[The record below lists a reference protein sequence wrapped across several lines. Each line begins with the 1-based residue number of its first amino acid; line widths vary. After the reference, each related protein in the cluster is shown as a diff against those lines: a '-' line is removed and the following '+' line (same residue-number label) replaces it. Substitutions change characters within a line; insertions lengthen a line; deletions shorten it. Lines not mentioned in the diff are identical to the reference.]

1 MAIAK
6 RHIYEEKHLENRCFS
21 TFMVILNDLQD
32 NLYSVFFLI
41 PAFLRSG
48 LFYIPFYIFKGKSSN
63 TIPGD
68 FMKFKLSLW
77 GFAAGLCNGL
87 FGSGGGIVAV
97 PVLERVAH
105 LPTKKAHAT
114 AIALILPVTV
124 VSIVRYS
131 FFLDAHIPTLGAAC
145 TGGVAGS
152 FIGAYLLKR
161 FSVNIIRKIFGVV
174 IIIAAV
180 RMVIM

>member
-1 MAIAK
+1 M
-6 RHIYEEKHLENRCFS
+6 
-21 TFMVILNDLQD
+21 
-32 NLYSVFFLI
+32 
-41 PAFLRSG
+41 
-48 LFYIPFYIFKGKSSN
+48 
-63 TIPGD
+63 
-68 FMKFKLSLW
+68 
-77 GFAAGLCNGL
+77 
-87 FGSGGGIVAV
+87 AV

-131 FFLDAHIPTLGAAC
+131 FFLDAHIPTLGAVC